1 MEHGSWK
8 VFLADFGL
16 CRVMS
21 TTNVVGTKTMLAG
34 SPGFQ
39 SPEQLRNEN
48 LGLPTD
54 VYALG
59 AVLYV
64 LFGETQVWP
73 GLSPYQIMYKVAVN
87 QEKPD
92 TACLVPQVRAICEAC
107 FEELSSRPPINQ
119 VLRDV
124 LMLKN

>member
-1 MEHGSWK
+1 MEQSSWK

-21 TTNVVGTKTMLAG
+21 TTSVVGTKTMLAG

-87 QEKPD
+87 REKPD
-92 TACLVPQVRAICEAC
+92 TAHLVPPVRAVCEAC
-107 FEELSSRPPINQ
+107 FEEMSSRPPINQ
-119 VLRDV
+119 VLKDM